1 MERTIPCD
9 DCAQRTLDTEQL
21 GFRVT
26 GCKPDPTRPGFCVLT
41 FVDGDTP
48 QAAASGA
55 ATDTAKPSPINSAPA
70 ASPQFAKVAPLGM
83 SVSDPGVGGVGSLGS
98 TIGPITVTQAATA
111 KAIVNIFETGEVLGV
126 YGDVTLIPGDT
137 GHLTFGRSQTT
148 LGSGNLA
155 RLLQQYCAN
164 HGARFAARLSPYL
177 PRFFA
182 IDQTLDNDHKLHNVL
197 RASADDLVMRVT
209 QDAFFDQTYWS
220 PAIEAAGKLG
230 LTSPLAVV
238 VVYDSFVQGSWL
250 TMRDRTTQ
258 SAGAPSVI
266 GENAWISAYISIR
279 RSWLENNA
287 LSDLRPTVYRMDAFK
302 RLIDQGFWRLGLP
315 LVVRGKEISALT
327 LAATPPGCYDGP
339 QPGSR
344 QLELQTPL
352 ARGLD
357 VRMVQFGLSDRG
369 VELLADGIFGQ
380 TSTNVVKAWQV
391 VQGLPGTGI
400 VDLTLIGDLTA

>member
-1 MERTIPCD
+1 M
-9 DCAQRTLDTEQL
+9 
-21 GFRVT
+21 
-26 GCKPDPTRPGFCVLT
+26 
-41 FVDGDTP
+41 
-48 QAAASGA
+48 
-55 ATDTAKPSPINSAPA
+55 
-70 ASPQFAKVAPLGM
+70 
-83 SVSDPGVGGVGSLGS
+83 
-98 TIGPITVTQAATA
+98 
-111 KAIVNIFETGEVLGV
+111 
-126 YGDVTLIPGDT
+126 
-137 GHLTFGRSQTT
+137 
-148 LGSGNLA
+148 A

-182 IDQTLDNDHKLHNVL
+182 IDQTLDNNHKLHNVL
-197 RASADDLVMRVT
+197 RASADDLVMRDT

-230 LTSPLAVV
+230 LASPLAVV

-287 LSDLRPTVYRMDAFK
+287 LSDLHPTVYRMDAFK
-302 RLIDQGFWRLGLP
+302 RLIDQGFWGLGLP

-327 LAATPPGCYDGP
+327 LAARPPGCYDGP